1 MSGRPEGGSPQ
12 DDLPRAPLYPSEQSS
27 PPVDAAPSPR
37 TESPRESE
45 RVNPTTDT
53 TVERAPQSDEG
64 QKKRRR
70 RGGRRRGSGAGAAGS
85 AQGERPQIE
94 AGASQQT
101 PAGAYN
107 AAPASAADG
116 KPGVKTDERTPSRD
130 RGPREDHGPRRER
143 SGESGARKRSDRD
156 GRGRTDKGRS
166 DRGGQG
172 RRGDRGGQGVDESYT
187 ERKHVQRP
195 DGPAP
200 EVDIP
205 AFAALGLAGDLLAGV
220 AAMGYETPTPIQEQA
235 IPRVLEGRD
244 VVGCAQTGTGKTAAF
259 VLPIL
264 QRMTGPTVADGR
276 TAHPSALVV
285 TPTRELCGQI
295 EEVGEILSAYSGRS
309 VVAVFGGVPYDPQ
322 AKRIRK
328 GVDLLVATPGRL
340 LDMLRQGDILLDNV
354 DTLVLDE
361 ADRMLDMGFW
371 PDVKRIIDAIP
382 AKRQN
387 LFFSATMTKTVL
399 SIIEDTLHQPV
410 FIELGGSA
418 QPVDNVEQKVLP
430 VNHEQK
436 VDLLV
441 EYFRH
446 HDPDRTLVF
455 TRTRRRAERLAR
467 TLNKAGVSC
476 EAIHGD
482 RTQGQRQ
489 KALDGFKGGKI
500 AVLVAT
506 DVVARGIDVDNITHV
521 INFDIPTNPEDY
533 VHRIGRTARAG
544 ASGIAVSFLTA
555 EDVHELV
562 AIERLIGET
571 LERHDL
577 PHFDYEKR
585 VIMESSQVQS
595 RPGKLLWNG
604 GARRAWTKTRVR
616 RRTPGRS
623 SR

>member
-1 MSGRPEGGSPQ
+1 MT
-12 DDLPRAPLYPSEQSS
+12 PS
-27 PPVDAAPSPR
+27 
-37 TESPRESE
+37 
-45 RVNPTTDT
+45 TTDT
-53 TVERAPQSDEG
+53 TIPVPSERSSQSAASAEG
-64 QKKRRR
+64 GEHRRR
-70 RGGRRRGSGAGAAGS
+70 RGGRRRRGSGGAESA
-85 AQGERPQIE
+85 AQGGVQRDQK
-94 AGASQQT
+94 T
-101 PAGAYN
+101 PAQDSPAAAYT
-107 AAPASAADG
+107 AAPAQAAAAAYTAAPVQAPAPSEAAPAVASERNEHSG
-116 KPGVKTDERTPSRD
+116 KRDESRGRRDEHGRRDDRAGKGRGERD
-130 RGPREDHGPRRER
+130 RSRGRER
-143 SGESGARKRSDRD
+143 H
-156 GRGRTDKGRS
+156 
-166 DRGGQG
+166 
-172 RRGDRGGQGVDESYT
+172 GDRGGQCVDQSYQ
-187 ERKHVQRP
+187 ERKHVVQP
-195 DGPAP
+195 AGPTP
-200 EVDIP
+200 EVEIP
-205 AFAALGLAGDLLAGV
+205 LFAALGLKGELLAGV
-220 AAMGYETPTPIQEQA
+220 GAMGYLEPTPIQEQA
-235 IPRVLEGRD
+235 IPRVLAGRD

-264 QRMTGPTVADGR
+264 QRMSAPMIVDGKK
-276 TAHPSALVV
+276 AHPTALVV

-295 EEVGEILSAYSGRS
+295 EEVGETLATYSGRR

-340 LDMLRQGDILLDNV
+340 LDMLRQGDVLLDKV

-387 LFFSATMTKTVL
+387 LFFSATMSKTVL
-399 SIIEDTLHQPV
+399 SIIADTLHDPI

-446 HDPDRTLVF
+446 HDPQRTLVF

-467 TLNKAGVSC
+467 TLNKAGITC

-489 KALDGFKGGKI
+489 QALDGFKNGKI

-544 ASGIAVSFLTA
+544 ASGIAVSLLTA
-555 EDVHELV
+555 EDVHDLV
-562 AIERLIGET
+562 AIERLIGAT

-577 PHFDYEKR
+577 PNFDYDKR
-585 VIMESSQVQS
+585 VILESSQVRP

-604 GARRAWTKTRVR
+604 GAHRAWNKTGVKRRV
-616 RRTPGRS
+616 PGKRS
-623 SR
+623 R

>member
-1 MSGRPEGGSPQ
+1 MSVVQLAG
-12 DDLPRAPLYPSEQSS
+12 EQSS
-27 PPVDAAPSPR
+27 SPADPLPHAGSPR
-37 TESPRESE
+37 KRDS
-45 RVNPTTDT
+45 VNPVSDSTLQKG
-53 TVERAPQSDEG
+53 EHPQSDG
-64 QKKRRR
+64 APKRRR
-70 RGGRRRGSGAGAAGS
+70 RGGRRRASGTIENGASSTQNAASAEPQRASDPATEQRTGDQSERQPRQGQNERHGRLGGGSG
-85 AQGERPQIE
+85 
-94 AGASQQT
+94 
-101 PAGAYN
+101 
-107 AAPASAADG
+107 
-116 KPGVKTDERTPSRD
+116 RD
-130 RGPREDHGPRRER
+130 RSGRDRDRERGPRRER
-143 SGESGARKRSDRD
+143 GS
-156 GRGRTDKGRS
+156 
-166 DRGGQG
+166 
-172 RRGDRGGQGVDESYT
+172 GVDESYR
-187 ERKHVQRP
+187 ERKHSVRP
-195 DGPAP
+195 AGPTP
-200 EVDIP
+200 EVDLP
-205 AFAALGLAGDLLAGV
+205 LFAELGLAGELLAGV
-220 AAMGYETPTPIQEQA
+220 AAMGYEAPTPIQEQA
-235 IPRVLEGRD
+235 IPRVLAGRD

-276 TAHPSALVV
+276 TAHPTALVV

-295 EEVGEILSAYSGRS
+295 EEVGEKLSTYSGRT

-322 AKRIRK
+322 ARKIRK

-340 LDMLRQGDILLDNV
+340 LDMLRQGDILLDHV

-382 AKRQN
+382 SKRQN
-387 LFFSATMTKTVL
+387 LFFSATMSKQVL

-418 QPVDNVEQKVLP
+418 TPVDNVEQKVMP
-430 VNHEQK
+430 VNHDQK

-446 HDPDRTLVF
+446 HDPERTLVF

-467 TLNKAGVSC
+467 TLNKVGVTC

-482 RTQGQRQ
+482 RSQGQRQ
-489 KALDGFKGGKI
+489 KALDGFKKGKI

-544 ASGIAVSFLTA
+544 ASGIAVSLLTG
-555 EDVHELV
+555 EDVHELK
-562 AIERLIGET
+562 AIERLIGST

-577 PHFDYEKR
+577 PNFDYEKR
-585 VIMESSQVQS
+585 VIPESHQVQA
-595 RPGKLLWNG
+595 RPGKLVWNG
-604 GARRAWTKTRVR
+604 GAKRSASRGIR
-616 RRTPGRS
+616 RRTPRRATTAS
-623 SR
+623 

>member
-1 MSGRPEGGSPQ
+1 MTPSTIDTTIP
-12 DDLPRAPLYPSEQSS
+12 APAERSSE
-27 PPVDAAPSPR
+27 DAAAA
-37 TESPRESE
+37 ESGEKR
-45 RVNPTTDT
+45 
-53 TVERAPQSDEG
+53 
-64 QKKRRR
+64 RRR
-70 RGGRRRGSGAGAAGS
+70 RGGRRRHGSGGADGAAQGGAPQAPQAAQEQTAPAQDSPAS
-85 AQGERPQIE
+85 AYSG
-94 AGASQQT
+94 T
-101 PAGAYN
+101 PAP
-107 AAPASAADG
+107 AAPAAAPEHKERSGGHGESRGRRDDRPRRDDRGG
-116 KPGVKTDERTPSRD
+116 KGRSERD
-130 RGPREDHGPRRER
+130 RGHGR
-143 SGESGARKRSDRD
+143 
-156 GRGRTDKGRS
+156 
-166 DRGGQG
+166 
-172 RRGDRGGQGVDESYT
+172 DRGGQGVDESYK
-187 ERKHVQRP
+187 ERKHVEQP
-195 DGPAP
+195 AGPAP
-200 EVDIP
+200 EVEIP
-205 AFAALGLAGDLLAGV
+205 AFAVLGLEGRLLAGV
-220 AAMGYETPTPIQEQA
+220 AAMGYVDPTPIQEHA
-235 IPRVLEGRD
+235 IPRVLAGRD

-264 QRMTGPTVADGR
+264 QNMKTPMIVDGKK
-276 TAHPSALVV
+276 AHPTALVV

-295 EEVGEILSAYSGRS
+295 EEVGETLATYSGRR

-340 LDMLRQGDILLDNV
+340 LDMLRQGDVLLDKV

-382 AKRQN
+382 AERQN
-387 LFFSATMTKTVL
+387 LFFSATMSKTVL
-399 SIIEDTLHQPV
+399 SIIADTLHDPI

-446 HDPDRTLVF
+446 HDPERTLVF
-455 TRTRRRAERLAR
+455 TRTRRRAERLSR
-467 TLNKAGVSC
+467 TLNKAGISC

-489 KALDGFKGGKI
+489 QALDGFKNGKI

-544 ASGIAVSFLTA
+544 ASGIAVSLLTS
-555 EDVHELV
+555 EDVHDLV
-562 AIERLIGET
+562 AIERLIGAT
-571 LERHDL
+571 IERHDL
-577 PHFDYEKR
+577 PDFEYDKR
-585 VIMESSQVQS
+585 VILESSQVRP

-604 GARRAWTKTRVR
+604 GANRAWNKTGVKRRV
-616 RRTPGRS
+616 PGKRS
-623 SR
+623 R

>member
-1 MSGRPEGGSPQ
+1 MTP
-12 DDLPRAPLYPSEQSS
+12 
-27 PPVDAAPSPR
+27 
-37 TESPRESE
+37 T
-45 RVNPTTDT
+45 TTDT
-53 TVERAPQSDEG
+53 TTTGAGSGASETAVGA
-64 QKKRRR
+64 QKRR
-70 RGGRRRGSGAGAAGS
+70 RGGRRRRGSGTPADAARSGAPQGPSGAAQT
-85 AQGERPQIE
+85 APAE
-94 AGASQQT
+94 AGSGTNTAQS
-101 PAGAYN
+101 GAERREGG
-107 AAPASAADG
+107 PRR
-116 KPGVKTDERTPSRD
+116 DERERRGGHERGGKSRGDRD
-130 RGPREDHGPRRER
+130 RGR
-143 SGESGARKRSDRD
+143 DR
-156 GRGRTDKGRS
+156 
-166 DRGGQG
+166 G
-172 RRGDRGGQGVDESYT
+172 RRGDRGGQGVDETYT
-187 ERKHVQRP
+187 ERKHVERP
-195 DGPAP
+195 AGPAP

-205 AFAALGLAGDLLAGV
+205 AFAALGLKGELLAGV
-220 AAMGYETPTPIQEQA
+220 AAMGYMDPTPIQEQA
-235 IPRVLEGRD
+235 IPRVLAGRD

-295 EEVGEILSAYSGRS
+295 EEVGETLSTYSGRS

-322 AKRIRK
+322 AKRVRK

-387 LFFSATMTKTVL
+387 LFFSATMSKTVL
-399 SIIEDTLHQPV
+399 SIIADTLHDPI

-418 QPVDNVEQKVLP
+418 QPVENVEQKVLP

-467 TLNKAGVSC
+467 TLNKAGISC

-482 RTQGQRQ
+482 RSQGQRQ
-489 KALDGFKGGKI
+489 QALDGFKSGKI

-544 ASGIAVSFLTA
+544 ASGIAVSLLTA

-562 AIERLIGET
+562 AIERLIGAT

-577 PHFDYEKR
+577 PSFDYEKR
-585 VIMESSQVQS
+585 VILESSQVQP

-604 GARRAWTKTRVR
+604 GARRSWNKTGVKRRV
-616 RRTPGRS
+616 PGKRS
-623 SR
+623 R

>member
-1 MSGRPEGGSPQ
+1 VTSPITEQRTNEQSERQPRRGQHERHGRLGGTGTGSGRGRSG
-12 DDLPRAPLYPSEQSS
+12 R
-27 PPVDAAPSPR
+27 DADRS
-37 TESPRESE
+37 
-45 RVNPTTDT
+45 
-53 TVERAPQSDEG
+53 
-64 QKKRRR
+64 
-70 RGGRRRGSGAGAAGS
+70 
-85 AQGERPQIE
+85 
-94 AGASQQT
+94 
-101 PAGAYN
+101 
-107 AAPASAADG
+107 
-116 KPGVKTDERTPSRD
+116 
-130 RGPREDHGPRRER
+130 RGPRRDH
-143 SGESGARKRSDRD
+143 D
-156 GRGRTDKGRS
+156 GRGP
-166 DRGGQG
+166 
-172 RRGDRGGQGVDESYT
+172 GVDESYK
-187 ERKHVQRP
+187 ERKHADRP
-195 DGPAP
+195 AGPAP
-200 EVDIP
+200 IVDLP
-205 AFAALGLAGDLLAGV
+205 AFAELGLTGDLLAGV
-220 AAMGYETPTPIQEQA
+220 AAMGYETPTPIQEAA
-235 IPRVLEGRD
+235 IPRVLAGHD
-244 VVGCAQTGTGKTAAF
+244 VVGSAQTGTGKTAAF

-295 EEVGEILSAYSGRS
+295 EEVGETLSTYSGRT

-322 AKRIRK
+322 ARKIGK

-340 LDMLRQGDILLDNV
+340 LDMLRQGHVLLDKV

-387 LFFSATMTKTVL
+387 LFFSATMSKQVL
-399 SIIEDTLHQPV
+399 SIIADTLHEPI
-410 FIELGGSA
+410 FIELGGHA
-418 QPVDNVEQKVLP
+418 QPVDNVEQRVMP
-430 VNHEQK
+430 VNHDQK

-455 TRTRRRAERLAR
+455 TRTRRRAERLSR
-467 TLNKAGVSC
+467 TLNKAGITC

-489 KALDGFKGGKI
+489 QALDGFKQGKI

-544 ASGIAVSFLTA
+544 NSGIAVSLLTG
-555 EDVHELV
+555 EEVHELK
-562 AIERLIGET
+562 AIEKLIGVT

-577 PHFDYEKR
+577 PDFDYDKR
-585 VIMESSQVQS
+585 VIPESHQVQS
-595 RPGKLLWNG
+595 RPGKMVWNG
-604 GARRAWTKTRVR
+604 GARRAWTKTGVKR
-616 RRTPGRS
+616 RPQRHSATH
-623 SR
+623 

>member
-1 MSGRPEGGSPQ
+1 MPAGEPSRPSA
-12 DDLPRAPLYPSEQSS
+12 DRDVLPREESS
-27 PPVDAAPSPR
+27 RKRESVNPVSDPTMAR
-37 TESPRESE
+37 TEQ
-45 RVNPTTDT
+45 
-53 TVERAPQSDEG
+53 PQSGEG
-64 QKKRRR
+64 QKRRR
-70 RGGRRRGSGAGAAGS
+70 RGGRGRSAG
-85 AQGERPQIE
+85 
-94 AGASQQT
+94 GASQGGQQAQAAS
-101 PAGAYN
+101 PG
-107 AAPASAADG
+107 APAPVTEPSSEQR
-116 KPGVKTDERTPSRD
+116 TNEQSERQPRQGQHERHGRLGGSGRD
-130 RGPREDHGPRRER
+130 RSGRDSDRGRGPRRER
-143 SGESGARKRSDRD
+143 D
-156 GRGRTDKGRS
+156 GR
-166 DRGGQG
+166 
-172 RRGDRGGQGVDESYT
+172 GQGVDESYK
-187 ERKHVQRP
+187 ERTHAERP
-195 DGPAP
+195 GGPAP
-200 EVDIP
+200 EVDLP
-205 AFAALGLAGDLLAGV
+205 LFAELGLTAELLAGV
-220 AAMGYETPTPIQEQA
+220 AAMGYDTPTPIQEQA
-235 IPRVLEGRD
+235 IPRVLAGRD

-295 EEVGEILSAYSGRS
+295 EEVGEMLSAYSGRV

-322 AKRIRK
+322 AKKIGK

-340 LDMLRQGDILLDNV
+340 LDMLRQGHILLDKV

-371 PDVKRIIDAIP
+371 PDVKRIINAIP

-387 LFFSATMTKTVL
+387 LFFSATMSKQVL
-399 SIIEDTLHQPV
+399 SIIADTLHEPI
-410 FIELGGSA
+410 FIELGGRA
-418 QPVDNVEQKVLP
+418 QPVDTVEQRVMP
-430 VNHEQK
+430 VNHDQK

-455 TRTRRRAERLAR
+455 TRTRRRAERLSR
-467 TLNKAGVSC
+467 TLNKAGITC

-489 KALDGFKGGKI
+489 QALDGFKRGKI

-544 ASGIAVSFLTA
+544 ASGIAVSLLTG
-555 EDVHELV
+555 EEVHELK
-562 AIERLIGET
+562 AIERLIGST

-577 PHFDYEKR
+577 PNFDYDKR
-585 VIMESSQVQS
+585 VIPESHQVQS
-595 RPGKLLWNG
+595 RPGKLVWNG
-604 GARRAWTKTRVR
+604 GAKRSAARGIRRKPPRRAL
-616 RRTPGRS
+616 S
-623 SR
+623 H

>member
-1 MSGRPEGGSPQ
+1 VTPTTNDTTIERSSQPGEGGQ
-12 DDLPRAPLYPSEQSS
+12 
-27 PPVDAAPSPR
+27 
-37 TESPRESE
+37 
-45 RVNPTTDT
+45 
-53 TVERAPQSDEG
+53 
-64 QKKRRR
+64 KRRR
-70 RGGRRRGSGAGAAGS
+70 RGGRRRRGSGAGTDGAPQGQAGAPKTGAPQSQAGAPQAS
-85 AQGERPQIE
+85 ADAPLQRAEHPGGERREGNGRPE
-94 AGASQQT
+94 GRR
-101 PAGAYN
+101 
-107 AAPASAADG
+107 
-116 KPGVKTDERTPSRD
+116 DERGGRGHGARD
-130 RGPREDHGPRRER
+130 RGDQH
-143 SGESGARKRSDRD
+143 D
-156 GRGRTDKGRS
+156 RGRR
-166 DRGGQG
+166 DRGGM
-172 RRGDRGGQGVDESYT
+172 GVDESYT
-187 ERKHVQRP
+187 ERKHVERP
-195 DGPAP
+195 AGPAP

-205 AFAALGLAGDLLAGV
+205 AFAELGLTGELLAGV
-220 AAMGYETPTPIQEQA
+220 SAMGYEIPTPIQEQA
-235 IPRVLEGRD
+235 IPRVLAGRD

-264 QRMTGPTVADGR
+264 QRMTGPTVVGGR

-295 EEVGEILSAYSGRS
+295 EEVGETLSTYSGRS
-309 VVAVFGGVPYDPQ
+309 VIAVFGGVPYDPQ
-322 AKRIRK
+322 AKRVRK

-399 SIIEDTLHQPV
+399 SIIADTLHDPI

-418 QPVDNVEQKVLP
+418 QPVENVEQRVLP

-446 HDPDRTLVF
+446 HDPERTLVF

-467 TLNKAGVSC
+467 TLNKAGITC

-482 RTQGQRQ
+482 RSQGQRQ
-489 KALDGFKGGKI
+489 QALDGFKDGRI
-500 AVLVAT
+500 SVLVAT
-506 DVVARGIDVDNITHV
+506 DVVARGIDVDGISHV

-544 ASGIAVSFLTA
+544 ASGIAVSLITA

-562 AIERLIGET
+562 AIERLIGTT

-585 VIMESSQVQS
+585 LILESHQVQP
-595 RPGKLLWNG
+595 RPGKLVWNG
-604 GARRAWTKTRVR
+604 GAHRAWNKTGVKRRV
-616 RRTPGRS
+616 PGRG

>member
-1 MSGRPEGGSPQ
+1 M
-12 DDLPRAPLYPSEQSS
+12 
-27 PPVDAAPSPR
+27 
-37 TESPRESE
+37 
-45 RVNPTTDT
+45 
-53 TVERAPQSDEG
+53 
-64 QKKRRR
+64 
-70 RGGRRRGSGAGAAGS
+70 
-85 AQGERPQIE
+85 ERP
-94 AGASQQT
+94 A
-101 PAGAYN
+101 
-107 AAPASAADG
+107 
-116 KPGVKTDERTPSRD
+116 
-130 RGPREDHGPRRER
+130 
-143 SGESGARKRSDRD
+143 
-156 GRGRTDKGRS
+156 
-166 DRGGQG
+166 
-172 RRGDRGGQGVDESYT
+172 
-187 ERKHVQRP
+187 
-195 DGPAP
+195 GPAP

-205 AFAALGLAGDLLAGV
+205 AFAALGLTGDLLAGV
-220 AAMGYETPTPIQEQA
+220 AAMGYQDPTPIQEQA
-235 IPRVLEGRD
+235 IPRVLDGRD

-295 EEVGEILSAYSGRS
+295 EEVGETLSKYSGRS

-382 AKRQN
+382 SKRQN

-399 SIIEDTLHQPV
+399 SIISDTLHDPI

-418 QPVDNVEQKVLP
+418 QPVENVEQKVLP

-467 TLNKAGVSC
+467 TLNKAGITC

-482 RTQGQRQ
+482 RSQGQRQ
-489 KALDGFKGGKI
+489 QALDGFKAGKI

-544 ASGIAVSFLTA
+544 ASGIAVSLLTA
-555 EDVHELV
+555 EDVHDLV
-562 AIERLIGET
+562 AIERLIGAT
-571 LERHDL
+571 IERHDL
-577 PHFDYEKR
+577 PSFDYEKR
-585 VIMESSQVQS
+585 VILESHQVQS

-604 GARRAWTKTRVR
+604 GARRSWNKTGVKRRV
-616 RRTPGRS
+616 PGKRS
-623 SR
+623 R

>member
-1 MSGRPEGGSPQ
+1 MTP
-12 DDLPRAPLYPSEQSS
+12 
-27 PPVDAAPSPR
+27 
-37 TESPRESE
+37 T
-45 RVNPTTDT
+45 TTDT
-53 TVERAPQSDEG
+53 TIPAPSDRAPAEGSAPADDG
-64 QKKRRR
+64 QKRRRR
-70 RGGRRRGSGAGAAGS
+70 RGGKRRRGSGG
-85 AQGERPQIE
+85 
-94 AGASQQT
+94 
-101 PAGAYN
+101 
-107 AAPASAADG
+107 AADG
-116 KPGVKTDERTPSRD
+116 AAQSGAQQDQKASAQDSPASGYTSTAASSSPAAVSERSGSSSDRGERD
-130 RGPREDHGPRRER
+130 RGRRE
-143 SGESGARKRSDRD
+143 STGERGEHGTGRGERDR
-156 GRGRTDKGRS
+156 GRGR
-166 DRGGQG
+166 DRD
-172 RRGDRGGQGVDESYT
+172 RRDRGGQGVDETYQ
-187 ERKHVQRP
+187 ERKHIEQP
-195 DGPAP
+195 AGPAP
-200 EVDIP
+200 EVEIP
-205 AFAALGLAGDLLAGV
+205 AFAALGLEGRLLAGV
-220 AAMGYETPTPIQEQA
+220 AAMGYSEPTPIQEHA
-235 IPRVLEGRD
+235 IPRVLAGRD

-264 QRMTGPTVADGR
+264 QNMSEPMVVDGKQ
-276 TAHPSALVV
+276 AHPTALVV

-295 EEVGEILSAYSGRS
+295 EEVGETLATYSGRR

-340 LDMLRQGDILLDNV
+340 LDMLRQGDVLLDRV

-382 AKRQN
+382 ARRQN
-387 LFFSATMTKTVL
+387 LFFSATMSKTVL
-399 SIIEDTLHQPV
+399 SIIADTLHDPI

-418 QPVDNVEQKVLP
+418 QPVENVEQKVLP

-446 HDPDRTLVF
+446 HNPERTLVF

-467 TLNKAGVSC
+467 TLNKAGITC

-489 KALDGFKGGKI
+489 QALDGFKNGKI

-544 ASGIAVSFLTA
+544 ASGIAVSLLTA

-562 AIERLIGET
+562 AIERLIGAT

-577 PHFDYEKR
+577 PDFDYEKR
-585 VIMESSQVQS
+585 VILDSSQVRP

-604 GARRAWTKTRVR
+604 GAHRAWNKTGVKRRV
-616 RRTPGRS
+616 PGKRS
-623 SR
+623 R